1 MAIHRLDPL
10 LRPRSIAVV
19 GASAKP
25 GSPGNEVLVNLAKG
39 GYRGHIYAVNPGR
52 DEVDGRPCF
61 ASLSD
66 LPQVP
71 EHVVFAVSDNRLE
84 ALFDE
89 ALALA
94 VPAAT
99 LFSSLTVSGETWPSL
114 QHRIQQKAQTAGLL
128 LHGGNGMGFFN
139 FCDGVWVSG
148 FDTRAHSGDG
158 NVVLLSQSGAGMS
171 GIMDC
176 EGRLNFCFAASTGQ
190 ELCIGVEDYLEFVL
204 DLPQTRVIG
213 LFLETSRQPQRLLK
227 ALARAQEKR
236 IPVVAIKVGKSA
248 LAARLAVS
256 HSGALAGTDA
266 SYQAVFDRYG
276 VQRVDDMTE
285 LATALIMFAQPTSVA
300 PGSLVS
306 LHDSGGE
313 RQLAIDLAE
322 QLKVPFTELSERT
335 CEQLAQDLDAGLP
348 TVNPLDAWG
357 GGEDA
362 GSRMADC
369 FSTLLADEGAA
380 LGAVVHDR
388 APDGSIYPA
397 YLHYC
402 EQARTRSHKPVFL
415 VSNHQ
420 GSGSDPLAI
429 AATGRGIPVIDGLR
443 PFLVGVRCLLNYRDC
458 VQAAEVAIAPGLPRD
473 RIAYWLQRLSET
485 STLTEY
491 ESARLLAEYDI
502 PMNPAHTV
510 TDSLQLESLHPELKF
525 PVVLKTAVPG
535 VAHKT
540 EVAGVHLNLANS
552 EQLHVAYQEL
562 AGRLGSQALVASMID
577 DPGLE
582 ILLGVSTDAQ
592 FGPVVIIA
600 LGGVQ
605 AELLAERVSLLPPFS
620 ADRAKRALLSSR
632 MGSLFGEF
640 RGRSAVAIDQLC
652 AAAER
657 LSVLA
662 VELADELGEIDINP
676 LLVTHSGCI
685 GLDALVV
692 SRHAAD

>member
-39 GYRGHIYAVNPGR
+39 GYGGHIYAVNPGR
-52 DEVDGRPCF
+52 DEVDELPCF

-66 LPQVP
+66 LPQIP
-71 EHVVFAVSDNRLE
+71 DHVVFAVSDNRLE

-89 ALALA
+89 ALVLG
-94 VPAAT
+94 VRAAT
-99 LFSSLTVSGETWPSL
+99 LFSSLAISGETGSGL
-114 QHRIQQKAQTAGLL
+114 KHRILRKAEAARLL
-128 LHGGNGMGFFN
+128 LHGGNSMGFFN
-139 FCDGVWVSG
+139 FCDRVWVSG
-148 FDTRAHSGDG
+148 FDTRAHSDDG

-213 LFLETSRQPQRLLK
+213 LFLETSRQPRRLLK
-227 ALARAQEKR
+227 ALAKAQEKR
-236 IPVVAIKVGKSA
+236 IPIVAIKVGKTAFS
-248 LAARLAVS
+248 ARLAVS

-285 LATALIMFAQPTSVA
+285 LATALIMFAQPNGVA

-313 RQLAIDLAE
+313 RQLAIDVAE
-322 QLKVPFTELSERT
+322 QLKVPFTVLSEQT
-335 CEQLAQDLDAGLP
+335 CEQLAQDLGPGLP
-348 TVNPLDAWG
+348 AVNPLDGWG
-357 GGEDA
+357 GGENA
-362 GSRMADC
+362 GSRMAAC

-388 APDGSIYPA
+388 APESSIYPA
-397 YLHYC
+397 YLDYC
-402 EQARTRSHKPVFL
+402 EQARIRSDKPVFL

-420 GSGSDPLAI
+420 GSGSDPLAV
-429 AATGRGIPVIDGLR
+429 AATERGIPVVDGLR
-443 PFLVGVRCLLNYRDC
+443 PFLVGVRCLLNYRDFIY
-458 VQAAEVAIAPGLPRD
+458 AAEAKIAPGLPQE
-473 RIAYWLQRLSET
+473 RIQYWLQRLTET
-485 STLTEY
+485 QTLTEH
-491 ESARLLAEYDI
+491 ESAQLLAEYDI
-502 PMNPAHTV
+502 PMNPGHTV
-510 TDSLQLESLHPELKF
+510 TDSSELESVCSELEF

-535 VAHKT
+535 LAHKT
-540 EVAGVHLNLANS
+540 EVAGIHLNLANF
-552 EQLHVAYQEL
+552 EQLLAAYQEL
-562 AGRLGSQALVASMID
+562 SNRLGSQALVASMID

-582 ILLGVSTDAQ
+582 ILLGVSADAQ

-605 AELLAERVSLLPPFS
+605 AELMAMRVSLLPPFS
-620 ADRAKRALLSSR
+620 ADRAKHILLSSP
-632 MGSLFGEF
+632 MGPMFGGF
-640 RGRSAVAIDQLC
+640 RGGPALAIDQLC

-662 VELADELGEIDINP
+662 VELSDALGEIDINP
-676 LLVTHSGCI
+676 LLVTHGGCM

-692 SRHAAD
+692 SRGP